1 MPAPTLLFASQ
12 NIKKAEEIR
21 AILGNAFQIRT
32 LGEMGFEQD
41 LDEPFSSFEENARHK
56 ASQGFEL
63 FKLPCFAEDA
73 GLVVEA
79 LNGRPGVLSARYAG
93 DQKDPEANINKVIT
107 EMEGMENRR
116 AYFVAVVAFYNGKE
130 FYLFEDRV
138 HGLILPGK
146 KGNGGFGYD
155 PIFQPDG
162 FDRSFA
168 ELDPALKNKIS
179 HRAGAIREFTAWL
192 ASNQ

>member
-1 MPAPTLLFASQ
+1 MPTPTLLFASQ
-12 NIKKAEEIR
+12 NKKKAEEIR

-41 LDEPFSSFEENARHK
+41 LEEPFASFEDNARHK
-56 ASQGFEL
+56 ARQGFDL

-73 GLVVEA
+73 GLEVEA
-79 LNGRPGVLSARYAG
+79 LKGLPGVLSARYAG
-93 DQKDPEANINKVIT
+93 NQKDPEANIKKVIS
-107 EMEGMENRR
+107 EMEGMDNRR
-116 AYFVAVVAFYNGKE
+116 AFFVAVIAFYDGKE
-130 FYLFEDRV
+130 YHLFEDRV
-138 HGLILPGK
+138 HGIILPEK
-146 KGNGGFGYD
+146 KGKGGFGYD

-168 ELDPALKNKIS
+168 ELDPSIKNRIS
-179 HRAGAIREFTAWL
+179 HRAGAIRDFTAWL